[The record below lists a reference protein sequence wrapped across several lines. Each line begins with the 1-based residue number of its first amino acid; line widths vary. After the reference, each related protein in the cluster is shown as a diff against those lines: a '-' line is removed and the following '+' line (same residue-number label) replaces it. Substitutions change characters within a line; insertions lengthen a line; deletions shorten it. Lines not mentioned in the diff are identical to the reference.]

1 MVRNCAALSCKYFVL
16 FRVFKYGSE
25 SEMNYEYTDVRMF
38 AISVDRAGGWPL
50 IAQQRAELVT
60 PHIITHYVM

>member
-1 MVRNCAALSCKYFVL
+1 
-16 FRVFKYGSE
+16 
-25 SEMNYEYTDVRMF
+25 MNYEYTDVRMF